1 MLILRRSL
9 FLAAFLIVTAPAAAL
24 AQVAVTTPKQ
34 QFGHDIG
41 ADYVLPD
48 YTAFTAYWHKLDA
61 ESDRMRVIEIGKTA
75 EGRPQ
80 LMSIITS
87 PANHRQLDRYRD
99 ISRRLGLAE
108 GLDDSQARAMAR
120 EGKAVVWIDG
130 GLHATEVLGAQQL
143 LETVYQLV
151 SRTDAETTRIL
162 DDVIVLAVHAN
173 PDGME
178 LVSDWYMRNPEPAGR
193 STSGLPVLYEKYAGH
208 DNNRDFYMSALPE
221 STNMNGILYR
231 EWLPQIM
238 YNHHQTGPAGTVMF
252 APPFRDP
259 FNFNFHPLVPATIDL
274 VGSAMA
280 TRFIAEDKPGVT
292 SRRGASYST
301 WWNGGLRTTAYF
313 HNIIGL
319 LTETIGSP
327 TPISIPY
334 LSTRQLPD
342 SNLWY
347 PIAPQTWK
355 FRQSIDYSVT
365 ANYAVLDLASRY
377 RETLLWNIYEMGR
390 DSIAKGGADSWT
402 PRPRR
407 VAEVQAMIEA
417 DRRAAGASRS
427 AGQGGRGGF
436 APSPDESR
444 RYYAE
449 LRKPEHRDPRGF
461 ILPSNQADFGAA
473 THFVNAL
480 QKTGVTVHR
489 ATVAFTVAGK
499 QYPAGSYV
507 VKAAQAFRPHVLDM
521 FEPQDHPD
529 DIPYPGG
536 APTPPYDSAGWT
548 LAYQMGVA
556 FDRVLEAFD
565 GPFEKLT
572 AMATV
577 PASRVTGA
585 ASAPGYYFGHKT
597 NNSFMVINRLVAA
610 GEDVRWLNDGPMGEG
625 TFYVAARP
633 ATRGALEKM
642 AAELGIEFQAAPSA
656 PPGPSSAL
664 RKLRIALVDRYGGL
678 MPSGWT
684 RLIFE
689 NFEFPFQVV
698 YPQDLD
704 AGNLRAKYDAIV
716 FVDGAIPG
724 GQGGRGAGPA
734 PQNIPQEFQRRL
746 GSLTRE
752 KTGPKLKEFAEQGGT
767 IIAIGESTAI
777 TEWLDLPLDNHL
789 VEMGPEGM
797 PRALPREKYYVPGSV
812 LRMSVDT
819 SHPLAHGLPPEV
831 DVFFDN
837 SPVFALEPQAPRA
850 GVRAVAWFPNV
861 TPLRSGWA
869 WGQHYLKGGI
879 AVADVPVGRGHVYLF
894 GPEIAFRAQP
904 HGTFKFLFNALYLSV
919 AEQGKIKD

>member
-1 MLILRRSL
+1 MPMSRR
-9 FLAAFLIVTAPAAAL
+9 IVSAAAL
-24 AQVAVTTPKQ
+24 IACIAAGASPLAQGTVTTPTQ
-34 QFGHDIG
+34 QFGHEIG

-48 YTAFTAYWHKLDA
+48 YDAFMAYWRTLDA
-61 ESDRMRVIEIGKTA
+61 ESERMRVVEIGRTA

-80 LMSIITS
+80 LMSIVTS

-99 ISRRLGLAE
+99 IARRLALAE
-108 GLDDSQARAMAR
+108 GLDDGQARAMAR

-151 SRTDAETTRIL
+151 SRTDAETMRIL

-173 PDGME
+173 PDGMQ
-178 LVSDWYMRNPEPAGR
+178 LVSDWYMRNPLPEQR
-193 STSGLPVLYEKYAGH
+193 STAALPVLYEKYAGH

-221 STNMNGILYR
+221 STNMNRVLYT
-231 EWLPQIM
+231 EWMPQIL

-259 FNFNFHPLVPATIDL
+259 FNYNFHPLVPATIDL

-292 SRRGASYST
+292 SRQGGPYSV
-301 WWNGGLRTTAYF
+301 WWNGGLRTAAYF

-319 LTETIGSP
+319 LTETIGGP
-327 TPISIPY
+327 TPMSIPF
-334 LSTRQLPD
+334 LPERQLPD
-342 SNLWY
+342 SNLFY
-347 PIAPQTWK
+347 PIAPQVWK
-355 FRQSIDYSVT
+355 FRQSVDYSVT

-377 RETLLWNIYEMGR
+377 RETFLWNIYEMGR
-390 DSIAKGGADSWT
+390 DSIAKGRTDSWT

-407 VAEVQAMIEA
+407 IADVQKLMAAE
-417 DRRAAGASRS
+417 RS
-427 AGQGGRGGF
+427 ASGAPAQGGRGGGL
-436 APSPDESR
+436 SLEQSR

-449 LRKPEHRDPRGF
+449 LRKPEHRDPRGY

-480 QKTGVTVHR
+480 QKLGVAVHR
-489 ATVAFTVAGK
+489 STAVFTVGGK

-507 VKAAQAFRPHVLDM
+507 VKTAQAYRPHVLDM

-529 DIPYPGG
+529 DFPYPGG
-536 APTPPYDSAGWT
+536 APIPPYDSAGYT

-556 FDRVLEAFD
+556 FDRVLETFD

-572 AMATV
+572 ALAAV
-577 PASRVTGA
+577 PAARVSGA

-597 NNSFMVINRLVAA
+597 NNSFMAINRLVAA
-610 GEDVRWLNDGPMGEG
+610 GEDVRWLNDGPLGAG

-633 ATRGALEKM
+633 STRAALDTI
-642 AAELGIEFQAAPSA
+642 AAELGVEFEAAPSA
-656 PPGPSSAL
+656 PSGSSSAL

-689 NFEFPFQVV
+689 NFEFPFDVV
-698 YPQDLD
+698 YPQDLN

-716 FVDGAIPG
+716 FVDGAL
-724 GQGGRGAGPA
+724 GQRPRPSTEG
-734 PQNIPQEFQRRL
+734 IPQEFHARL

-752 KTGPKLKEFAEQGGT
+752 TTGPTLKEFAEQGGT
-767 IIAIGESTAI
+767 IIAIGESTAL
-777 TEWLDLPLDNHL
+777 TGWLDLPLENHL
-789 VEMGPEGM
+789 VEMGPDG
-797 PRALPREKYYVPGSV
+797 PRPLPREKYYVPGSV
-812 LRMSVDT
+812 LRASVDT
-819 SHPLAHGLPPEV
+819 THPLAHGFDSEV

-837 SPVFALEPQAPRA
+837 SPVFSLAPRA
-850 GVRAVAWFPNV
+850 PRDGVRAVAWFSSPA
-861 TPLRSGWA
+861 PLRSGWA
-869 WGQHYLKGGI
+869 WGQHYLENGI

-919 AEQGKIKD
+919 AEQRGR

>member
-1 MLILRRSL
+1 MPMSRR
-9 FLAAFLIVTAPAAAL
+9 IVSAAAL
-24 AQVAVTTPKQ
+24 IACIAAGASPLAQGTVTTPTQ
-34 QFGHDIG
+34 QFGHEIG

-48 YTAFTAYWHKLDA
+48 YDAFMAYWRTLDA
-61 ESDRMRVIEIGKTA
+61 ESERMRVVEIGRTA

-80 LMSIITS
+80 LMSIVTS

-99 ISRRLGLAE
+99 IARRLALAE
-108 GLDDSQARAMAR
+108 GLDDGQARAMAR

-151 SRTDAETTRIL
+151 SRTDAETMRIL

-173 PDGME
+173 PDGMQ
-178 LVSDWYMRNPEPAGR
+178 LVSDWYMRNPLPEQR
-193 STSGLPVLYEKYAGH
+193 STAALPVLYEKYAGH

-221 STNMNGILYR
+221 STNMNRVLYT
-231 EWLPQIM
+231 EWMPQIL

-259 FNFNFHPLVPATIDL
+259 FNYNFHPLVPATIDL

-292 SRRGASYST
+292 SRQGGPYSV
-301 WWNGGLRTTAYF
+301 WWNGGLRTAAYF

-319 LTETIGSP
+319 LTETIGGP
-327 TPISIPY
+327 TPMSIPF
-334 LSTRQLPD
+334 LPERQLPD
-342 SNLWY
+342 SNLFY
-347 PIAPQTWK
+347 PIAPQVWK
-355 FRQSIDYSVT
+355 FRQSVDYSVT

-377 RETLLWNIYEMGR
+377 RETFLWNIYEMGR
-390 DSIAKGGADSWT
+390 DSIAKGRTDSWT

-407 VAEVQAMIEA
+407 IADVQKLMAAE
-417 DRRAAGASRS
+417 RS
-427 AGQGGRGGF
+427 ASGAPAQGGRGGGL
-436 APSPDESR
+436 SLEQSR

-449 LRKPEHRDPRGF
+449 LRKPEHRDPRGY

-480 QKTGVTVHR
+480 QKLGVAVHR
-489 ATVAFTVAGK
+489 STAVFTVGGK

-507 VKAAQAFRPHVLDM
+507 VKTAQAYRPHVLDM

-529 DIPYPGG
+529 DFPYPGG
-536 APTPPYDSAGWT
+536 APIPPYDSAGYT

-556 FDRVLEAFD
+556 FDRVLETFD

-572 AMATV
+572 ALAAV
-577 PASRVTGA
+577 PAARVSGA

-597 NNSFMVINRLVAA
+597 NNSFMAINRLVAA
-610 GEDVRWLNDGPMGEG
+610 GEDVRWLNDGPLGAG

-633 ATRGALEKM
+633 STRAALDTI
-642 AAELGIEFQAAPSA
+642 AAELGVEFEAAPSA
-656 PPGPSSAL
+656 PSGSSSAL

-689 NFEFPFQVV
+689 NFEFPFDVV
-698 YPQDLD
+698 YPQDLN

-716 FVDGAIPG
+716 FVDGAL
-724 GQGGRGAGPA
+724 GQRPRPSTEG
-734 PQNIPQEFQRRL
+734 IPQEFHARL

-752 KTGPKLKEFAEQGGT
+752 TTGPKLKEFAEQGGT
-767 IIAIGESTAI
+767 IIAIGESTAL
-777 TEWLDLPLDNHL
+777 TGWLDLPLENHL
-789 VEMGPEGM
+789 VEMGPDG
-797 PRALPREKYYVPGSV
+797 PRPLPREKYYVPGSV
-812 LRMSVDT
+812 LRASVDT
-819 SHPLAHGLPPEV
+819 THPLAHGFDSEV

-837 SPVFALEPQAPRA
+837 SPVFSLAPRA
-850 GVRAVAWFPNV
+850 PRDGVRAVAWFSSPA
-861 TPLRSGWA
+861 PLRSGWA
-869 WGQHYLKGGI
+869 WGQHYLENGI

-919 AEQGKIKD
+919 AEQRGR